1 MRETKNR
8 TGLVHLV
15 SVLLII
21 SIFAVSAMILV
32 NVGAIIYKNIVENNL
47 ETFQI
52 RTSLSYVKTKIN
64 QYDSIDGVQV
74 VEKDGM
80 KQLILR
86 EAIDSEIY
94 NTIVYFYD
102 GKLLEITHEEGAD
115 FKPENGFTILAV
127 NQFDISEKN
136 GMIKLV
142 ATNKD
147 GESET
152 MFVKVRSH

>member
-21 SIFAVSAMILV
+21 CIFAVSAMVLV
-32 NVGAIIYKNIVENNL
+32 NVGAIIYKNIAENNL
-47 ETFQI
+47 ETFQV

-64 QYDSIDGVQV
+64 QYDSLEGVKV
-74 VEKDGM
+74 VEQDGM
-80 KQLILR
+80 KQLVLS
-86 EAIDSEIY
+86 ETIDNEVY
-94 NTIVYFYD
+94 DTIVYFYK
-102 GKLLEITHEEGAD
+102 GKLLEITHAQGTEFE
-115 FKPENGFTILAV
+115 PENGFTILSV
-127 NQFDISEKN
+127 NQFELSETN
-136 GMIKLV
+136 GLIKLV
-142 ATNKD
+142 ATNKA

>member
-47 ETFQI
+47 ETFQV

-80 KQLILR
+80 KQLVLR
-86 EAIDSEIY
+86 EAIDTEIY

-115 FKPENGFTILAV
+115 FKPENGFTILTV